1 MCKKKLAI
9 FIFSFVLIMAC
20 FSSGVVFAD
29 KGNGSVMDSRTKE
42 RLMEKYDL
50 VEPEPANPA
59 EHWSQTDFGVSN
71 PIAIFV
77 SISRL
82 YLNPYV
88 FAAQEMINH
97 LMDRSAQHK

>member
-9 FIFSFVLIMAC
+9 LIFSFVLIMAC
-20 FSSGVVFAD
+20 FSSGAVFAD
-29 KGNGSVMDSRTKE
+29 KGNGAAMESETKE

-50 VEPEPANPA
+50 VEPELTNPKSL
-59 EHWSQTDFGVSN
+59 WSQSDFGVSN

-77 SISRL
+77 GISRL

-97 LMDRSAQHK
+97 LIDRSRPH

>member
-1 MCKKKLAI
+1 MRKKKLTI
-9 FIFSFVLIMAC
+9 LIISFVLIMAC
-20 FSSGVVFAD
+20 FSSGAVFAD
-29 KGNGSVMDSRTKE
+29 KGNGAVMDSGTKE

-50 VEPEPANPA
+50 IEPELTNPKSL
-59 EHWSQTDFGVSN
+59 WSQSDFGVSN

-88 FAAQEMINH
+88 FAAQEMISH
-97 LMDRSAQHK
+97 LIDDN

>member
-1 MCKKKLAI
+1 MRKKKIAI
-9 FIFSFVLIMAC
+9 LIISFVMIMAC
-20 FSSGVVFAD
+20 FSSGAVFAD
-29 KGNGSVMDSRTKE
+29 KENGAVMDSGTKE

-50 VEPEPANPA
+50 AEPELINPKSL
-59 EHWSQTDFGVSN
+59 WSQSDFGVSN

-97 LMDRSAQHK
+97 LMDRSRQH